1 MLSLMSNRRFLA
13 VALGHFV
20 VDGLTSAVPLI
31 VTILSLRLGLS
42 DAGIGWAVG
51 IYTAVIA
58 LSQPFF
64 GYWGD
69 RWNGRLLAAG
79 GVAWMVFFFL
89 LSGLAPTKLVIP
101 TLVVAALGSGAFHPQ
116 GAANA
121 AYADLDHR
129 STATATFFLFGR
141 AGFTLMPLIAGILFT
156 LFDTHGLLAMTI
168 FFTPVPLLLWRWL
181 PDHVQSGTVGE
192 EKAHSTKKT
201 DHYHHLAVILSLFA
215 LLIIARY
222 SAMGGIRTFI
232 PKYYQLRGWS
242 AAQYGALSSFFML
255 GGAVGGFLGG
265 VAADRFGIRPV
276 VIISMLLAG
285 IAAYI
290 FPAMTVIWKIY
301 LFVGLTGFM
310 LDVSHSLLVLI
321 AQSLVAGWQSLASGL
336 ILGFMFIVRAGGAIA
351 LGILADRFSLAFLL
365 PKLGFFFL
373 IAAFFALFLPVQQ
386 KSTMPVA
393 ATGK

>member
-1 MLSLMSNRRFLA
+1 MSNRRFVA

-69 RWNGRLLAAG
+69 RWNGRLLAAA
-79 GVAWMVFFFL
+79 GVAWMVLFFL

-101 TLVVAALGSGAFHPQ
+101 TLIIAALGSGAFHPQ
-116 GAANA
+116 GAAHA
-121 AYADLDHR
+121 AYADLERR

-141 AGFTLMPLIAGILFT
+141 AGFTLMPLIAGVLFT
-156 LFDTHGLLAMTI
+156 LFDTHGLLAMTV

-181 PDHVQSGTVGE
+181 PNHLQGDGVKEQKVAQPAKRT
-192 EKAHSTKKT
+192 AHG
-201 DHYHHLAVILSLFA
+201 HHFGLVLLLFA

-222 SAMGGIRTFI
+222 GAMGGIRTFI
-232 PKYYQLRGWS
+232 PKFYQLRGWS

-276 VIISMLLAG
+276 IIISMLFAG
-285 IAAYI
+285 VAVYI
-290 FPAMTVIWKIY
+290 FPFMTAVWKIY
-301 LFVGLTGFM
+301 LFIGIAGFM
-310 LDVSHSLLVLI
+310 VDVSHSLLVLI
-321 AQSLVAGWQSLASGL
+321 AQNLVAGWQSLASGM
-336 ILGFMFIVRAGGAIA
+336 ILGFMFIVRAGGGVV

-373 IAAFFALFLPVQQ
+373 IAAFLALFLPIGQ
-386 KSTMPVA
+386 KSAVPVA
-393 ATGK
+393 VTGK